1 MELSVRSTEK
11 FTLILIHDEF
21 VKGHKILDNQ
31 SYEDVF
37 IQRGARPELEDAPA
51 LPEAEFDELMAVVFQ
66 SVRQHTLKGPTV
78 SSSP

>member
-1 MELSVRSTEK
+1 MEMPIRSTEK

-37 IQRGARPELEDAPA
+37 VQQGARPELEDAPA
-51 LPEAEFDELMAVVFQ
+51 LPEAAFDELMAAVFQ
-66 SVRQHTLKGPTV
+66 SVRQSATERENKG
-78 SSSP
+78 